1 MVSDTRL
8 QKKKKTE
15 KAEKNKIFISWSGS
29 CTKEFAVGLKR
40 VLEKTIF
47 PEWEVDCFVSNVDIA
62 SGTDWW
68 VTISSELKTCSLGIL
83 CISNENLYAPWIYYE
98 AGGMASREIPTIPL
112 LIGCDIDS
120 LTESPLRGKQMIDF
134 GKQVEFVK
142 MITEINRRFGG
153 FLPASFEEDIAVKG
167 YKELNKDLASVIST
181 LKALKPYLQSYSE
194 KKHDAGIIIRNA
206 QSDIFIS
213 TAVGNKFL
221 AKYAEDIEE
230 KLKAGIR
237 VQYMLLGLD
246 RFDEME
252 EYLHGSDSKPKD
264 IHYDALKILKG
275 WKREYPDLLSVKCF
289 HGYMTVSCVG
299 VDIGI
304 GLPNFQIKD
313 FSVLQ
318 VMFYLYRTKA
328 KNSPIKYIFPK
339 EDESTYKTFVESI
352 TAMWRKGEDISL

>member
-153 FLPASFEEDIAVKG
+153 FLPASFEEDI
-167 YKELNKDLASVIST
+167 
-181 LKALKPYLQSYSE
+181 
-194 KKHDAGIIIRNA
+194 
-206 QSDIFIS
+206 S